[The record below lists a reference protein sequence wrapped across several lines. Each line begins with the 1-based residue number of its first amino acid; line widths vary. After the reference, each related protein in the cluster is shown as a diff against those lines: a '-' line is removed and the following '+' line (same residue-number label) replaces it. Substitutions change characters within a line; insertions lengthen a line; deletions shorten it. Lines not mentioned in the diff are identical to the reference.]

1 MTRVMTTAVLFLIAA
16 VLPAQNSGQ
25 DEAALQRLWSQF
37 EEAYNRSDATKVAS
51 LYAPDGDRINRD
63 LEIARGRSEIAAQY
77 EKEFATRRSDPS
89 TVPFHARLA
98 IRLLD
103 ASVAILDGDWEGF
116 REGKR
121 VRGQFTVIA
130 RKGAS
135 GWQIEA
141 GRVRGLKEL

>member
-1 MTRVMTTAVLFLIAA
+1 MTRVMTAAVLFLIAA

-25 DEAALQRLWSQF
+25 DEAALQKLWSQF

-51 LYAPDGDRINRD
+51 RT
-63 LEIARGRSEIAAQY
+63 EIAAQY

-135 GWQIEA
+135 GWQIAA